1 MIFCKGLTMGRN
13 TQSRKLNTNSPR
25 PGQGEVSIA
34 FGQRRDLSASGGS
47 AGLPLKAFLQERL
60 SPVVIPGSSQLL
72 REGAAELGIS
82 LTTKHL
88 KDFELYLKELNQ
100 WRKKINLVSRK
111 DDREIVLKDF
121 LDSLTL
127 VKYISGMAFLLDL
140 GSGAGFP
147 GFPLKIVLPDLKV
160 FFLEATRKKV
170 FFLRDVQRLLS
181 ADGVEIRWTAGNQGV
196 EDLFCR
202 FDFVVSRAFGSI
214 QELAFAGSRFLR
226 KGGMLVAMKG
236 KKGREDLKDDLS
248 SLGEMK
254 LKLGFMESFRLPFLN
269 HERTLIGLIK
279 H

>member
-1 MIFCKGLTMGRN
+1 MLNRN
-13 TQSRKLNTNSPR
+13 RTPFEEK
-25 PGQGEVSIA
+25 I
-34 FGQRRDLSASGGS
+34 
-47 AGLPLKAFLQERL
+47 
-60 SPVVIPGSSQLL
+60 SPVAIQEPSQLL
-72 REGAAELGIS
+72 REGASKLGVS
-82 LTTKHL
+82 LTEKHL
-88 KDFELYLKELNQ
+88 NDFELYLKELNR

-147 GFPLKIVLPDLKV
+147 GYPLKIVLPDLKV

-170 FFLRDVQRLLS
+170 FFLKEVQRALGMG
-181 ADGVEIRWTAGNQGV
+181 GVEVRWTAAKKGI
-196 EDLFCR
+196 EDLSSR

-214 QELAFAGSRFLR
+214 QELAFSGHRFLC

-236 KKGREDLKDDLS
+236 KKGREELKEGLS
-248 SLGEMK
+248 SLIEMK
-254 LKLGFMESFRLPFLN
+254 LKLAFLESLQIPFLN

-279 H
+279 I